1 MCVPARAVAARDRYA
16 SVSRRAGVVV
26 VCMEAHLSRH
36 FPVVI
41 TRSPSRGRCV
51 TAARAISAGAV
62 VLACAPAAVFPL
74 YTGPRCSHCF
84 SEAARLGRCSGCS
97 VAAYCGA
104 ACQKADWRAH
114 RAECGAAA
122 AWVWSGVFDRADAI
136 TAHLLSRLASGLGGL
151 RTAKVHTRGPDPPP
165 PHPRVYVHAWEDVS
179 ALCGSSADAAATA
192 ALGAVIDAAT
202 KAGLIP
208 SGPALPSRDE
218 LLRVAL
224 ALDANDFAVMDD
236 LLAARAS
243 GVYPAAALLNHSCEP
258 NCVVTFATAV
268 DAARALDE
276 DAGVPASDAAAPHRG
291 SPAPTTL
298 IMRAVRDVAEGEEL
312 CHTYADL
319 ALPSAARFS
328 YLRGTYGF
336 EPRATGVDEVID
348 AVLLGRAEPSDDAAP
363 LAALARALPP
373 RVFLGVPRPAGSAN
387 STEAVELNVE
397 LLPAP
402 PDAADAAPFA
412 AAKDALRAAL
422 SLAVAGGAWGNAGSL
437 EGDAG
442 AALLA
447 GAGVAL
453 SSFSKFLASEA
464 QEGGGGDAP
473 PLDAESATAISR
485 EEAALTAALRTLR
498 ALLAPLHVCT
508 HGVVGAA
515 LTHHLL
521 LGDLPAAAAACE
533 HLVAFYRAVYSP
545 RARAHPMLSLQLF
558 TLGDLYSRLA
568 DAARSSL
575 SGARPHVRPPR
586 WALPDARAA
595 ELEASYVEDGGEGGA
610 PRPAQRAIVR
620 EPVTPAAAARAAA
633 EWATAAR
640 RAYTEAHAA
649 LRLSHGRAH
658 ALTQQ
663 AEELAE
669 DAAKR
674 EDAVRKAAPA

>member
-1 MCVPARAVAARDRYA
+1 MI
-16 SVSRRAGVVV
+16 
-26 VCMEAHLSRH
+26 
-36 FPVVI
+36 I
-41 TRSPSRGRCV
+41 TRSTTRGRCV

-62 VLACAPAAVFPL
+62 VLACTPAAVFPL

-104 ACQKADWRAH
+104 VCQKSDWRAH

-151 RTAKVHTRGPDPPP
+151 RTAKVHTRGPDPPA
-165 PHPRVYVHAWEDVS
+165 PHPRVYVHEWADVASLCGARTDASAAS
-179 ALCGSSADAAATA
+179 ALGS
-192 ALGAVIDAAT
+192 VIDAST

-208 SGPALPSRDE
+208 TGPALPSRDE
-218 LLRVAL
+218 LLSVAL

-258 NCVVTFATAV
+258 NCVVTFMSAA
-268 DAARALDE
+268 DAARALDD
-276 DAGVPASDAAAPHRG
+276 DAGVPDSEDRPPHRG

-298 IMRAVRDVAEGEEL
+298 IMRAVRDISEGEEL

-319 ALPSAARFS
+319 ALPSTARFS
-328 YLRGTYGF
+328 YLRKMYGF
-336 EPRATGVDEVID
+336 EPSSTEMDDSID
-348 AVLLGRAEPSDDAAP
+348 SVLLGRAEPSDDATP
-363 LAALARALPP
+363 SAALARSLPP

-387 STEAVELNVE
+387 SLEAVELDVD
-397 LLPAP
+397 LLLAP
-402 PDAADAAPFA
+402 PDADASCFS
-412 AAKDALRAAL
+412 AAKDELRVAL
-422 SLAVAGGAWGNAGSL
+422 SLALAGGAWGNTGSL
-437 EGDAG
+437 EGAAG

-447 GAGVAL
+447 KFCVEL
-453 SSFSKFLASEA
+453 SPFSKLLATDA

-473 PLDAESATAISR
+473 PLDAETATAITR
-485 EEAALTAALRTLR
+485 EEAALLASLRTLR
-498 ALLAPLHVCT
+498 TLLAPLHVCT
-508 HGVVGAA
+508 HGVVGTA

-568 DAARSSL
+568 DAARTAVG
-575 SGARPHVRPPR
+575 GARPRAHPPR
-586 WALPDARAA
+586 WALPIERAQ
-595 ELEASYVEDGGEGGA
+595 ELQKCYVEAGDDGSV
-610 PRPAQRAIVR
+610 RPAQRAVVR
-620 EPVTPAAAARAAA
+620 EPVTPALAARAAT

-640 RAYTEAHAA
+640 RVYTEAHAA
-649 LRLSHGRAH
+649 LTISHGRTH
-658 ALTQQ
+658 ALTKQ
-663 AEELAE
+663 AEELSV

-674 EDAVRKAAPA
+674 EEAVGKITAA